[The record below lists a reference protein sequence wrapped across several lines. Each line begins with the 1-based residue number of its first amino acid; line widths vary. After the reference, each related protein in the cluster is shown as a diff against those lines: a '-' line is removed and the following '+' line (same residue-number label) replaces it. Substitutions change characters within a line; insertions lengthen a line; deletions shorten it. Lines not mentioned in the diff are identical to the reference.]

1 MTVRGG
7 LRDVVLNDDAGASAG
22 APTSGPRSTVVRRV
36 RRWWPV
42 AVGVVVVVA
51 VTQATLMTRE
61 RSHLSRVQALPGVLR
76 TIDASVTDL
85 WRRDSPGSIELL
97 TSAMVV
103 DGRWIGT
110 DVADDGTQTIQ
121 AIDPRTGATTWSTML
136 SGPDPVATGGRLTP
150 PTCGLVRP
158 TGTASD
164 SSTLVCLVRSGY
176 TEPGGTGSLTSP
188 EPSSARIVVVDPVTG
203 AVVAERAAAP
213 SSVLAIDAD
222 VAYVAEVAAD
232 GRGVLTA
239 TDART
244 GEARWTFTTPQPLQV
259 PAGEPLQ
266 VQLKALGG
274 RVLVGSASGP
284 AWLLSSD
291 GAVEREVTDIAGASL
306 VAPRAGVLALQT
318 WSGTSSP
325 LLSVL
330 ASDGSSTSGPMV
342 RGDVVTPTVDDG
354 SAPGLIFTGGSQ
366 LTAWDTATGDE
377 RWSVPVSGSSNLVL
391 LDGRLYQSTDI
402 GLRALDATS
411 GALLWQKRV
420 LVPTGTSHLPT
431 VVTDGRAVFLL
442 ESAPAPRLVA
452 FDPTDGSR
460 MWASPLQ
467 DDVTD
472 LTAVGGRLLA
482 VHSSFLDRGIT
493 ALG

>member
-1 MTVRGG
+1 
-7 LRDVVLNDDAGASAG
+7 VLDDDAGASAG
-22 APTSGPRSTVVRRV
+22 ASAGAPASRSTVARRV

-42 AVGVVVVVA
+42 AVGVVVVIA
-51 VTQATLMTRE
+51 VTQATLTTRE

-76 TIDASVTDL
+76 TIDASVTEL
-85 WRRDSPGSIELL
+85 WHRDSPGSIELL
-97 TSAMVV
+97 TSATVV
-103 DGRWIGT
+103 DGRWVGT
-110 DVADDGTQTIQ
+110 DVADDGSQTIQ
-121 AIDPRTGATTWSTML
+121 SINPRTGATTWSTTL
-136 SGPDPVATGGRLTP
+136 AGPDPVATEGQLTR

-158 TGTASD
+158 VGTASG
-164 SSTLVCLVRSGY
+164 SPAVVCLVLADY
-176 TEPGGTGSLTSP
+176 TTPGGTGSLTSP
-188 EPSSARIVVVDPVTG
+188 EPGSARIVVVDPITG
-203 AVVAERAAAP
+203 AVVAERATAP
-213 SSVLAIDAD
+213 SSLLAIDAD

-232 GRGVLTA
+232 GHGVLTA

-244 GEARWTFTTPQPLQV
+244 GEVRWTFTTPQALQV
-259 PAGEPLQ
+259 PAGQPLQ
-266 VQLKALGG
+266 VRLSALDG

-291 GAVEREVTDIAGASL
+291 GTVEREITVIAGAAL

-318 WSGTSSP
+318 WSGASSP
-325 LLSVL
+325 VLSVL
-330 ASDGSSTSGPMV
+330 AADGSSTAGPTI
-342 RGDVVTPTVDDG
+342 RGDVMTPTVDDG
-354 SAPGLIFTGGSQ
+354 SAPGLIFTRGSQ
-366 LTAWDTATGDE
+366 LTAWDAATGEE
-377 RWSVPVSGSSNLVL
+377 RWSIPLSGVSNLVL
-391 LDGRLYQSTDI
+391 LDGRLYQPSEV

-420 LVPTGTSHLPT
+420 LVATGTSHLPT

-442 ESAPAPRLVA
+442 ESAPARRLVA

-472 LTAVGGRLLA
+472 LTTVGDRLLA
-482 VHSSFLDRGIT
+482 LHRSYFLADGVS